1 MMQANLSNDEIWII
15 TIHSDLKLLYEGK
28 RTAKK
33 NETKEVLV
41 VHRYGINK
49 KKSIEQHEISDEKSK

>member
-15 TIHSDLKLLYEGK
+15 TIHSDLKPLYEGK